1 MAVIVDRGTFIENVD
16 SILRLIQHE
25 LLPPPAQRN
34 GHIVPVANLD
44 SLTCLKLLLRSY
56 VNYFLENNKIDM
68 LKLINDIFYS
78 GYNRQVIECLAEI
91 SQICGGR
98 FKRAAQVKLLNTCY
112 IILQR

>member
-1 MAVIVDRGTFIENVD
+1 M
-16 SILRLIQHE
+16 
-25 LLPPPAQRN
+25 
-34 GHIVPVANLD
+34 ANLD

-56 VNYFLENNKIDM
+56 VNHFLERNKIDM
-68 LKLINDIFYS
+68 LQLINDIFYS

-112 IILQR
+112 IIL